1 MYKSVKQQPVTETL
15 CGNDAINSLTDSHF
29 QHQFHRY
36 SHSSSYCRG
45 VCLHVDTMEDA
56 EMPSARKGFEIEDE
70 DRPEDYQNKQP
81 HVMRCWHT
89 GELARMGF

>member
-1 MYKSVKQQPVTETL
+1 M
-15 CGNDAINSLTDSHF
+15 
-29 QHQFHRY
+29 
-36 SHSSSYCRG
+36 
-45 VCLHVDTMEDA
+45 HVDAMEDA
-56 EMPSARKGFEIEDE
+56 EMPTARKGFEIEEDE